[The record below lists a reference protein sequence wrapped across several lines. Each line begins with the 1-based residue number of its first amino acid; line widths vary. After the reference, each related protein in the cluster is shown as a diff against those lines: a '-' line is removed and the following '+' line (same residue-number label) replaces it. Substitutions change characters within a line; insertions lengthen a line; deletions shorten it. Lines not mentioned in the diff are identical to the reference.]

1 MQYFCL
7 LNQYCIGL
15 VCLICSVGE
24 CLLRFFI
31 IIIFYFRSYCTET
44 YISSC
49 LTSKSKGVVN
59 FRFLVQESIPSGEKR
74 THACVSHWETG
85 WEIFDFAS
93 IILLSNSFCLKSNVK
108 LRNSI
113 LITYYC
119 PVLGNAPNWLDQIS
133 LAARSIGSTTQI
145 WVESRHQF
153 GISALISHSSF
164 RGKTVSRDVTCFLRP
179 VFLGETL
186 SCFMFASICG
196 IYRDTSNIKSKVL
209 GPDDCGN
216 GYRPETNQRK

>member
-31 IIIFYFRSYCTET
+31 IIFYFRSYCTET
-44 YISSC
+44 YIASC
-49 LTSKSKGVVN
+49 LTSKSKGAVN
-59 FRFLVQESIPSGEKR
+59 FRFLVQESIQSGEKR
-74 THACVSHWETG
+74 THACVSHCLGNWLKNL
-85 WEIFDFAS
+85 WFAS
-93 IILLSNSFCLKSNVK
+93 IILLSNSFCLKSNIK

-113 LITYYC
+113 LITCYY
-119 PVLGNAPNWLDQIS
+119 PDLGSAPDWLNQIS

-145 WVESRHQF
+145 WVDSHHQY
-153 GISALISHSSF
+153 GISALISLTSF